1 MGSYENQSRYVVGSE
16 PFRGIPGGVHP
27 SEESTMKLKIESKT
41 FGDPDLV
48 WQRLSHEFK
57 AHPSVKTKFGEEL
70 WIVSLFL
77 CFYNREFQQSFLICN
92 KHLDELDK
100 SGIDVL
106 VKGDDGNLLGVQAKH
121 FPTFNVIENRKK
133 YRGPATIY
141 VDKDQSEEYLLNN
154 TIEIEKMAISYL
166 ERKLVNDYDF
176 VVIYLNSQF
185 EVVRKGH

>member
-1 MGSYENQSRYVVGSE
+1 
-16 PFRGIPGGVHP
+16 
-27 SEESTMKLKIESKT
+27 
-41 FGDPDLV
+41 
-48 WQRLSHEFK
+48 
-57 AHPSVKTKFGEEL
+57 
-70 WIVSLFL
+70 
-77 CFYNREFQQSFLICN
+77 
-92 KHLDELDK
+92 
-100 SGIDVL
+100 VL